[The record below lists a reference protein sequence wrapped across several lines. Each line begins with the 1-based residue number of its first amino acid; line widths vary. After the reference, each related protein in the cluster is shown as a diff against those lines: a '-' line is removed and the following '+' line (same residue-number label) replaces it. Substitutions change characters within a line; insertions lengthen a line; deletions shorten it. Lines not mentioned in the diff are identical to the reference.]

1 MDTQLILT
9 LQDHGDSLAEFLK
22 QHSYAVIG
30 RSTGGAG
37 LEILSHCHVHL
48 LILETRLEDGSG
60 FDLCRQLRQ
69 QGYHQPVLMLTDQ
82 DETDHVL
89 ALEMGAD
96 DCVTQPY
103 SPRELLSRIRALL
116 RRAYGEFAYPSGEQ
130 LCVGDLVIDRLRGQ
144 VWHAGHLITLTPIE
158 FRLLV
163 HLAQHAAQ
171 VLSRA
176 QIIDAVW
183 GFEVDVASERVVN
196 THICRLRA
204 KIEADNSRMAIQTV
218 SGLGYRLKTKGI

>member
-1 MDTQLILT
+1 
-9 LQDHGDSLAEFLK
+9 
-22 QHSYAVIG
+22 
-30 RSTGGAG
+30 
-37 LEILSHCHVHL
+37 
-48 LILETRLEDGSG
+48 
-60 FDLCRQLRQ
+60 
-69 QGYHQPVLMLTDQ
+69 MLTDQ

-163 HLAQHAAQ
+163 HLPNTRRKSCPARKSSTPSGA
-171 VLSRA
+171 LKSMSP
-176 QIIDAVW
+176 
-183 GFEVDVASERVVN
+183 AS
-196 THICRLRA
+196 A
-204 KIEADNSRMAIQTV
+204 W
-218 SGLGYRLKTKGI
+218 